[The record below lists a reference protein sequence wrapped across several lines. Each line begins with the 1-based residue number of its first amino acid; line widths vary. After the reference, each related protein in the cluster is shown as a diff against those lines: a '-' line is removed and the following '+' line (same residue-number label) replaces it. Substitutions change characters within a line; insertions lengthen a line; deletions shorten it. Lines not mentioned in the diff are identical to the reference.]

1 MRFYGKYIKP
11 YLLFF
16 IIGPILMLTEVLGEV
31 LMPKMMANIINIGIP
46 ERITGSLSGWVL
58 PWRGSR

>member
-46 ERITGSLSGWVL
+46 GADNGFIIRMGIAMAGI
-58 PWRGSR
+58 